1 MVIGNLPETVT
12 NKELSDFIGLSLPAI
27 TKLVDAG
34 VVVRIRPNTY
44 DFKVSVGNYI
54 RQLREA
60 AARHPGGVQTLEL
73 TAERARLA
81 KEQADAMEIK
91 NSTARG
97 ELVSALET
105 EQTWSAAMIDMRS
118 RFLSIPSRVR
128 QRIPQL
134 TAAEVGI
141 LDEELRAAMLAYGSG
156 QDVK

>member
-105 EQTWSAAMIDMRS
+105 EQTWAGFIIDVRS
-118 RFLSIPSRVR
+118 RLLSVPSRVR
-128 QRIPQL
+128 QRIPAM
-134 TAAEVGI
+134 TAAEVVI
-141 LDEELRAAMLAYGSG
+141 VDEELRSAMEALSRGAG
-156 QDVK
+156 